1 MVAPGHALMRIGGYP
16 VNGSALR
23 KYCLT
28 VGEDKYHR
36 SSATMGMPTRARRSI
51 PEATF
56 TRSPA
61 RFASSKATPRRYPHR
76 FLVTKP

>member
-1 MVAPGHALMRIGGYP
+1 
-16 VNGSALR
+16 
-23 KYCLT
+23 
-28 VGEDKYHR
+28 
-36 SSATMGMPTRARRSI
+36 MGMPTRARRSI